1 MLATI
6 YVIPSMTS
14 VHEYMQLALEKLR
27 AASRVLIVVTDT
39 YQGTPEWEALAG
51 IEPDALVPF
60 GEGARS
66 VFNGYKAGLSYFLD
80 RHGDDSGPLVL
91 AEGLAF
97 GPFSDPADFASLV
110 DDKTGLMAANYIAP
124 KLDVRY
130 ANMDLPQRIP
140 LLDFAVLSDSLWK
153 RPDFRQFWENH
164 TPNGD
169 YQRELLDNYADF
181 ARWLDDNGIEVA
193 YPFDISRYET
203 SEPGLY
209 EMEKLAR
216 EDLLAIIPN
225 HGFLIDP
232 LLSDLYTLN
241 QRAALDTLRQRFPRE
256 YTAISRFLVKNR
268 ELRDLHAT
276 ADQVEVL
283 DEVARHPR
291 KKKWKFG
298 TVGVFIHAFYA
309 NMMPE
314 FWALIERLPDNFH
327 LYITTATDENKVLIE
342 AFLDE
347 KGFPA
352 DRRDV
357 RVVEQNRGRDM
368 GSLFISFRDVIM
380 ENRHELCLRLHS
392 KRTPQVA
399 RQIGESFKAHLFDNL
414 VYTNGYIRNLYDM
427 IEEQP
432 DLGLIMPPTI
442 HIGFGTL
449 GHAWFNNRDPFFSL
463 ARDMGLNVPFDSHTP
478 LAPYGTMYWFR
489 SKALRRMFE
498 WRWKWEQYNPEPMH
512 VDGGL
517 AHVQERLIPYVVQN
531 AGYRVVSIMNRHAAA
546 RNYAKLEYKLQR
558 LASQIPTANVHEQF
572 VYLQNSQRPGTRT
585 WLEFLTPLYQKHVM
599 TRPGLL
605 RIVRPFAQGV
615 RRRLLR

>member
-27 AASRVLIVVTDT
+27 AASRVLIIVTDT
-39 YQGTPEWEALAG
+39 YQGTREWEALAG

-80 RHGDDSGPLVL
+80 RHADDSGPLVL

-97 GPFSDPADFASLV
+97 GPFSDPAEFASLV
-110 DDKTGLMAANYIAP
+110 DDETGMMAANYIAP

-130 ANMDLPQRIP
+130 ANMELPQRIP

-153 RPDFRQFWENH
+153 RPDFRQFWESH
-164 TPNGD
+164 APNGD
-169 YQRELLDNYADF
+169 YERELLDNYADF

-193 YPFDISRYET
+193 YPFDTGRYET

-216 EDLLAIIPN
+216 EDLLATIPN

-241 QRAALDTLRQRFPRE
+241 QRATLDTLRQRFPRE
-256 YTAISRFLVKNR
+256 YAAISRFLVKNR

-380 ENRHELCLRLHS
+380 EDRHELCLRLHS

-531 AGYRVVSIMNRHAAA
+531 AGYRVVSIMNRQAAA

-585 WLEFLTPLYQKHVM
+585 WLEFLTPL
-599 TRPGLL
+599 
-605 RIVRPFAQGV
+605 
-615 RRRLLR
+615 

>member
-27 AASRVLIVVTDT
+27 AASRVLIIVTDT
-39 YQGTPEWEALAG
+39 YQGTREWEALAG

-80 RHGDDSGPLVL
+80 RHADDSGPLVL

-97 GPFSDPADFASLV
+97 GPFSDPAEFASLV
-110 DDKTGLMAANYIAP
+110 DDKTGMMAANYSAP
-124 KLDVRY
+124 KLEMRY

-153 RPDFRQFWENH
+153 RPDFRQFWESH
-164 TPNGD
+164 APNGD
-169 YQRELLDNYADF
+169 YEREFLDNYADF

-193 YPFDISRYET
+193 YPFDTGRYET

-216 EDLLAIIPN
+216 EDLLATIPN

-241 QRAALDTLRQRFPRE
+241 QRATLDTLRQRFPRE
-256 YTAISRFLVKNR
+256 YAAISRFLVKNR

-380 ENRHELCLRLHS
+380 EDRHELCLRLHS

-531 AGYRVVSIMNRHAAA
+531 AGYRVVSIMNRQAAA